1 MVFRGRGFSMAGNDT
16 TIVFHLGERE
26 RERERE
32 ETEVGIE
39 STEGGA
45 G

>member
-16 TIVFHLGERE
+16 TIVLHLGGRE
-26 RERERE
+26 REK
-32 ETEVGIE
+32 TEVGIE

-45 G
+45 V